1 MALARNQIWLGL
13 RPSFPHSGDL
23 LKLHVIRFM
32 VNAFCTDFELK
43 RKKCL
48 WIPRAHFPISIAIKG
63 IGISCSTGFQQPFW
77 KLIGFDPVS
86 SGGEEMTGGGSL
98 VEVAWPGLMITTR
111 LRVTSVQTQVLV
123 TSLELETDHF
133 SRLTSR
139 GRKLYWTIIPLP
151 PHPWAIINLSGHH
164 LALKQ
169 LAEKQAKSD
178 QWFSC
183 GMSTLK

>member
-98 VEVAWPGLMITTR
+98 VEVAWPADDNNPTSCHLGSNSSAGDKPGTR
-111 LRVTSVQTQVLV
+111 DGSFFSSHFQREKVVLNHN
-123 TSLELETDHF
+123 TPPASSLSYH
-133 SRLTSR
+133 
-139 GRKLYWTIIPLP
+139 
-151 PHPWAIINLSGHH
+151 
-164 LALKQ
+164 
-169 LAEKQAKSD
+169 
-178 QWFSC
+178 
-183 GMSTLK
+183 